1 LQILS
6 KPEIQKIYF
15 ESCFSCLTQAMSG
28 TNLIHDVG
36 FLESGLT
43 GSFDMLV
50 MTDELLGMVKRFK
63 KGIEVN
69 EETMAVDLIDKVG
82 IGGHYLQETHTL
94 DYFRSETWQPQLLDR
109 SFIDEWEEQGRKD
122 LAERTKERIREIMEK
137 PRAKKLSDE
146 QARELSR
153 IIKKRK
159 G

>member
-1 LQILS
+1 
-6 KPEIQKIYF
+6 
-15 ESCFSCLTQAMSG
+15 MSG
-28 TNLIHDVG
+28 TNLIHDVS

-63 KGIEVN
+63 KGIAVN

-82 IGGHYLQETHTL
+82 IGGHYIQEQHTL
-94 DYFRSETWQPQLLDR
+94 DHFRSETWQPQLLDR
-109 SFIDEWEEQGRKD
+109 SIIDDWEEQGRKD
-122 LAERTKERIREIMEK
+122 LAKRTKERIREILDKPKEK
-137 PRAKKLSDE
+137 KISDD
-146 QARELSR
+146 QAQELSS